1 MSLSKLTSVALE
13 IDGANRNVK
22 DSDLIE
28 ANKRF
33 NTSPSN
39 SVDNEQQW
47 TYKDAYIGLLTAK
60 AITNHRKE
68 FIEGATTYTYSNFPE
83 TLSANSW
90 FGGQDIRAIDY
101 NNLDKRRILNFYD
114 VIGRVNQNRSFD
126 ARDLILN
133 NKTWIAS
140 APSVTDS
147 GSPVSGY
154 SKCTRDIEFLLEAI
168 AYNISNGGN
177 NRVYDYSFISREAL
191 LEQANKESRTITD
204 IKADYEVAINGTSD
218 GSATDEGV
226 RDRLESVIN
235 GSADPDEN
243 GTSLLE
249 ESDITEA
256 SDNCI
261 DMVKTAHT
269 YLDLILDLIEKG
281 TNSVARRSNPYGDQE
296 IGMGRLH
303 DAGKLIL
310 NQDPAIY
317 DDSSGNVGIKGWITT
332 PPSISDT
339 SLFDSSK
346 CPRDL
351 GYFLDAIAQ
360 NLVRS
365 GNYRVHS
372 YAQMSRT
379 ALQDQA
385 AKSSESRT
393 YQEIVKDYELAIN
406 GDENNEGVRH
416 RLQQAVQGT
425 AIINNSPI
433 EISNF
438 DITPAS
444 DRCSDVVSAINVFL
458 DIILLILKE
467 GPQAVPQTPSTES
480 EVETLF
486 SVPDNRQN
494 QNSVYQKPPYS
505 FNKKQISKCI
515 RDVEYYVRYL
525 TYGMV
530 ANDFGILDDLFL
542 NGLVEVNKAFD
553 LNTNWYKE
561 ALNWMKMELNDNG
574 SYYFSENE
582 TTIELPSD
590 SSKTFSITV
599 QDQIDKAKEFIDYM
613 ISRI

>member
-1 MSLSKLTSVALE
+1 MSLSKLTSIALE

-39 SVDNEQQW
+39 TVDNQQQW
-47 TYKDAYIGLLTAK
+47 TYKDAYVGLLTAK

-90 FGGQDIRAIDY
+90 FGGQEIRAIDY
-101 NNLDKRRILNFYD
+101 NNLDKRRTLNFYD

-126 ARDLILN
+126 AKDLILN
-133 NKTWIAS
+133 NKSWIAN

-154 SKCTRDIEFLLEAI
+154 SKCTRDIEFLLDAI

-191 LEQANKESRTITD
+191 LEQASNEGRTISD
-204 IKADYEVAINGTSD
+204 IKADYEVAINGTND
-218 GSATDEGV
+218 GSATDDSV

-235 GSADPDEN
+235 GSADPN
-243 GTSLLE
+243 NSGTSLLE
-249 ESDITEA
+249 ESNITEA

-281 TNSVARRSNPYGDQE
+281 TNSVAKRSNPYGDQE

-310 NQDPAIY
+310 NEDSAIY
-317 DDSSGNVGIKGWITT
+317 DDGSGNVGIKGWIAT

-339 SLFDSSK
+339 SLFDPDK

-351 GYFLDAIAQ
+351 KFFLDAIAQ

-372 YAQMSRT
+372 YTQMSRT

-385 AKSSESRT
+385 AKSGESRT

-406 GDENNEGVRH
+406 GDESNEGVRH
-416 RLQQAVQGT
+416 RIQQVVQGT
-425 AIINNSPI
+425 AIINNSPL

-444 DRCSDVVSAINVFL
+444 DRCSDVVSAVNAFL

-486 SVPDNRQN
+486 SVPDNREN
-494 QNSVYQKPPYS
+494 QGSIYQRPPYS
-505 FNKKQISKCI
+505 FNKMQISKCI

-561 ALNWMKMELNDNG
+561 ALNWMKMELENNG

-582 TTIELPSD
+582 TTVELPSD
-590 SSKTFSITV
+590 SSKTFSVTI
-599 QDQIDKAKEFIDYM
+599 QDQVDKAKEFLDYM